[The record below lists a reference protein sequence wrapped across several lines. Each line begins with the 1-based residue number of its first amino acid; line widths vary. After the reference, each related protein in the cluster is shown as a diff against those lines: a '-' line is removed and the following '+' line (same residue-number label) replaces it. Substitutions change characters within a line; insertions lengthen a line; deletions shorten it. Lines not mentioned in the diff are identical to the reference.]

1 MQVVTDKRYATNSGY
16 IDEIEP
22 ENHKGKQ
29 KKAIGLTTT
38 VGQTEQEL
46 KLIVESI
53 KCCHARF

>member
-29 KKAIGLTTT
+29 KKAIGLTNYSRTKRT
-38 VGQTEQEL
+38 R
-46 KLIVESI
+46 I
-53 KCCHARF
+53 KAYC